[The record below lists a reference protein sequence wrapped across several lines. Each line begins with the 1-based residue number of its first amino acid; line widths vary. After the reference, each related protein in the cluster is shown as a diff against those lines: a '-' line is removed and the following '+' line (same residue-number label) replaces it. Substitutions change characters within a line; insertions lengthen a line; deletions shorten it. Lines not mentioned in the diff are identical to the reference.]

1 MQTNIPTLLTLF
13 RIGLIPF
20 FVLFFYLP
28 VTWAPLACTLIFI
41 LAALTDWCDGFLARR
56 WQQTT
61 PFGAFL
67 DPVADKVMVAAA
79 TVLVAVYYHTWWIT
93 FPSIIM
99 IIREII
105 ISALREW
112 MAELGKRRTVAV
124 TWIGKIKTGAQIV
137 ALVLLL
143 WRPSLLVERCGFV
156 ALYGAM
162 LLTFWTMFHYLRTAR
177 QTLTTTDPKAL
188 PDSPG

>member
-28 VTWAPLACTLIFI
+28 VIWAPLACTLLFI

-79 TVLVAVYYHTWWIT
+79 MVLVAVHYHTWWIT
-93 FPSIIM
+93 LPSITM

-124 TWIGKIKTGAQIV
+124 TWIGKIKTATQMV

-143 WRPSLLVERCGFV
+143 WRPSLLLERCGFI

-162 LLTFWTMFHYLRTAR
+162 LLTFWTMCHYLHAAR
-177 QTLTTTDPKAL
+177 QTLMT
-188 PDSPG
+188 PDT